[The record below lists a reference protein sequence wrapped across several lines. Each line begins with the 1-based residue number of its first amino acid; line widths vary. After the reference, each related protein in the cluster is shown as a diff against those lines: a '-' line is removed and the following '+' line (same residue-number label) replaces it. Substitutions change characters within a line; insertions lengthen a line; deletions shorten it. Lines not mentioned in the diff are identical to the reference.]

1 MSIKAADIKY
11 IYNAGTS
18 AAVTALDGV
27 SIEVE
32 RGEWVS
38 IVGHTGSGKSTLAQ
52 HLNLLLTP
60 FSGTVSIDGITV
72 TPGSRAARD
81 ARRKVGLVFQYPE
94 SQFFAET
101 VREEIAFAPSNW
113 GVAGVALDACVTEA
127 AASAGLSPSA
137 LGSNPFSLSG
147 GERRRVAIA
156 SVLSMKPDYLVLDEP
171 TAGLDASGVRGLSAI
186 FRELC
191 SKGMAV
197 IHVTHD
203 MEIAMSMSDRIAV
216 LERGVLAVSGTPER
230 VAEYL
235 SERPVKGLL
244 MPASARFAQGLRK
257 HGIHV
262 SLASPV
268 SGIIEALG
276 EARSR
281 GKL

>member
-1 MSIKAADIKY
+1 LSIKVENIRY
-11 IYNAGTS
+11 IYNAGTP

-27 SIEVE
+27 SIEAE

-38 IVGHTGSGKSTLAQ
+38 VVGHTGSGKSTLAQ
-52 HLNLLLTP
+52 HLNLLLIP
-60 FSGTVSIDGITV
+60 SSGTVSIDGERV
-72 TPGSRAARD
+72 TPGSSAART

-113 GVAGVALDACVTEA
+113 GVGGSDLDACVTEA
-127 AASAGLSPSA
+127 ASSVGLSTEA

-147 GERRRVAIA
+147 GERRRAAIA

-171 TAGLDASGVRGLSAI
+171 TAGLDSSGARTLTAA
-186 FRELC
+186 FRDLC

-216 LERGVLAVSGTPER
+216 LERGALAVAGTPER

-235 SERPVKGLL
+235 SEHPVKGLV

-257 HGIHV
+257 RGVRIP
-262 SLASPV
+262 LASRV
-268 SGIIEALG
+268 TGIIEALE

-281 GKL
+281 RKR

>member
-1 MSIKAADIKY
+1 LSIKAVNIKY
-11 IYNAGTS
+11 IYNAGTP

-27 SIEVE
+27 SVE
-32 RGEWVS
+32 AGRGEWVS

-60 FSGTVSIDGITV
+60 SSGFVSIDGATIA
-72 TPGSRAARD
+72 PGSREARA

-113 GVAGVALDACVTEA
+113 GVAGVALDACVNEA

-147 GERRRVAIA
+147 GERRRAAIA

-171 TAGLDASGVRGLSAI
+171 TAGLDASGVRGLTAT
-186 FRELC
+186 FGELC

-216 LERGVLAVSGTPER
+216 LERGVLVASGAPER

-235 SERPVKGLL
+235 SERPVKGLV
-244 MPASARFAQGLRK
+244 MPASARFAHGLREK
-257 HGIHV
+257 GIHAPLAGGV
-262 SLASPV
+262 SE
-268 SGIIEALG
+268 IIETLE

-281 GKL
+281 RKR

>member
-1 MSIKAADIKY
+1 MSIKAVDIKY
-11 IYNAGTS
+11 IYNAGTP

-60 FSGTVSIDGITV
+60 FSGSVSIDGATV
-72 TPGSRAARD
+72 TPGSREARD

-113 GVAGVALDACVTEA
+113 GVTGEALESSVTEA
-127 AASAGLSPSA
+127 ASSAGLSPSA
-137 LGSNPFSLSG
+137 LASNPFSLSG
-147 GERRRVAIA
+147 GERRRAAIA

-171 TAGLDASGVRGLSAI
+171 TAGLDASGVRGLTAT

-235 SERPVKGLL
+235 SERPVKGLV
-244 MPASARFAQGLRK
+244 MPPSVRFAQGLREK
-257 HGIHV
+257 GIPV
-262 SLASPV
+262 PLASSV
-268 SGIIEALG
+268 NGIIEALD

-281 GKL
+281 VKR

>member
-1 MSIKAADIKY
+1 LSIKAVNIKY
-11 IYNAGTS
+11 IYNEGTP
-18 AAVTALDGV
+18 AAVTALDGI
-27 SIEVE
+27 SLEAE

-38 IVGHTGSGKSTLAQ
+38 VVGHTGSGKSTLAQ

-60 FSGTVSIDGITV
+60 SSGTVSIDGARV
-72 TPGSRAARD
+72 APGSREARD

-113 GVAGVALDACVTEA
+113 GVGGAALDACVAEA
-127 AASAGLSPSA
+127 ASSAGLSPSM

-147 GERRRVAIA
+147 GERRRAAIA

-171 TAGLDASGVRGLSAI
+171 TAGLDASGVRGLTAT
-186 FRELC
+186 FKDLC

-235 SERPVKGLL
+235 SERPVKGLV
-244 MPASARFAQGLRK
+244 MPPSVRFAQGLREK
-257 HGIHV
+257 GV
-262 SLASPV
+262 RVPLASRV
-268 SGIIEALG
+268 SGIIEALE

-281 GKL
+281 RGR

>member
-1 MSIKAADIKY
+1 MSIKAVNLKY
-11 IYNAGTS
+11 IYNAGTP
-18 AAVTALDGV
+18 AAITALDGV

-60 FSGTVSIDGITV
+60 SSGAVSIDGATAA
-72 TPGSRAARD
+72 PGSRGARD

-113 GVAGVALDACVTEA
+113 GVAGSALDACVRDA
-127 AASAGLSPSA
+127 ASSAGLSESA

-147 GERRRVAIA
+147 GERRRAAIA

-171 TAGLDASGVRGLSAI
+171 TAGLDASGVRGLTAT

-216 LERGVLAVSGTPER
+216 LERGVLVASGAGER

-235 SERPVKGLL
+235 SEHPVKGLV
-244 MPASARFAQGLRK
+244 MPASTRFAQGLREK
-257 HGIHV
+257 GIGAP
-262 SLASPV
+262 LAGSV
-268 SGIIEALG
+268 NGIIKSLE

-281 GKL
+281 LIR

>member
-1 MSIKAADIKY
+1 LSIKAVDIKY
-11 IYNAGTS
+11 IYNAGTP
-18 AAVTALDGV
+18 AAITALNGV
-27 SIEVE
+27 SVEAE
-32 RGEWVS
+32 RGEWLSV
-38 IVGHTGSGKSTLAQ
+38 VGHTGSGKSTLAQ

-60 FSGTVSIDGITV
+60 SSGTVSIDGATV
-72 TPGSRAARD
+72 TPGSPDARA

-113 GVAGVALDACVTEA
+113 GVAGDTLDACVTEA
-127 AASAGLSPSA
+127 AAAAGLSPSA

-147 GERRRVAIA
+147 GERRRAAIA

-171 TAGLDASGVRGLSAI
+171 TAGLDASGVRGLTAT

-203 MEIAMSMSDRIAV
+203 MEIALSMSDRIAV

-235 SERPVKGLL
+235 SERPVKGLV
-244 MPASARFAQGLRK
+244 MPASVRFARGLRGK
-257 HGIHV
+257 GIPAP
-262 SLASPV
+262 LARGV
-268 SGIIEALG
+268 DGIIEAL
-276 EARSR
+276 EKARSR
-281 GKL
+281 GER